1 MHITDWW
8 NTCGCWNIKRAEHK
22 GRKELHLWEQVC
34 SLGKKL
40 GHEGMLRAISLLLGG
55 VLGCLL
61 IIRLF
66 SPLMLV
72 KPLLL
77 SLLLMWSLPLLVFD
91 LDLYPHL
98 DPIRTLT
105 LQGKRVPQCQ
115 SKLQVMVLLSP
126 QMLLK

>member
-77 SLLLMWSLPLLVFD
+77 SLLLMLVSTFAGFRSGSLSALGSNTD
-91 LDLYPHL
+91 SNSA
-98 DPIRTLT
+98 R
-105 LQGKRVPQCQ
+105 
-115 SKLQVMVLLSP
+115 
-126 QMLLK
+126 